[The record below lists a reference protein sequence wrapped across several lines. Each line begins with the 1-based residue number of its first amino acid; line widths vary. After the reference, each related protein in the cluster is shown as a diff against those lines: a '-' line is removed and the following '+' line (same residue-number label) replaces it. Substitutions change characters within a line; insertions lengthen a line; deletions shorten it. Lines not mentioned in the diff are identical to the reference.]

1 MSIGQGNISFTDPS
15 NSTGGGGSVA
25 WTAITGKPSTIQ
37 FMFVVGGPNNFASIV
52 GAPAVPVSGAGD
64 MVTGLLSTFAV
75 RMSRNGAWQMGLNPL
90 DGNSYYTKVQS
101 SNTIAFFPALAPGEE
116 IIIETIPL

>member
-1 MSIGQGNISFTDPS
+1 MSIGQGNISFTDPAAS
-15 NSTGGGGSVA
+15 SGSGGSVA
-25 WTAITGKPSTIQ
+25 WTSITGKPSTIQ

-52 GAPAVPVSGAGD
+52 GAPAVPVAGAGD
-64 MVTGLLSTFAV
+64 MVTALLSTFAV
-75 RMSRNGAWQMGLNPL
+75 RMSRNGLWQMGLNTL
-90 DGNSYYTKVQS
+90 GGNSSPTKWQA